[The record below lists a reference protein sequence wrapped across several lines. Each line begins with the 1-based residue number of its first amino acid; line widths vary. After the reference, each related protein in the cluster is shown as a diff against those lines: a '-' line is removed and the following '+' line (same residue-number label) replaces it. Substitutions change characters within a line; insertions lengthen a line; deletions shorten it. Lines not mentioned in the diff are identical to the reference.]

1 MEKKI
6 IVEVNGKSV
15 KIQEHL
21 LSDMLK
27 LGASQ
32 TKKVIVNTPKE
43 LIRKVEHPVEVLP
56 EMKTTEEPKKVT
68 RKPRTK

>member
-6 IVEVNGKSV
+6 TVEVNGKSI
-15 KIQEHL
+15 KIQEHM

-32 TKKVIVNTPKE
+32 TRKVIVNTPKE
-43 LIRKVEHPVEVLP
+43 LIRKVELPVDVLP
-56 EMKTTEEPKKVT
+56 EMKTTEEPKNIT